1 MKIALYIEEG
11 FEQIVLTPETE
22 TETLIL
28 AKLDDE
34 TRSISIMS
42 GSFFECRGGWMRNA
56 AARGG
61 GRQRDGAVLPSRPRL
76 DRPQCGPAGCP
87 L

>member
-42 GSFFECRGGWMRNA
+42 GSFFECRGGWMRN
-56 AARGG
+56 GTE
-61 GRQRDGAVLPSRPRL
+61 DSSTMIVLRKKEAS
-76 DRPQCGPAGCP
+76 Q
-87 L
+87 

>member
-42 GSFFECRGGWMRNA
+42 GSFFECRGGWMRN
-56 AARGG
+56 GTE
-61 GRQRDGAVLPSRPRL
+61 DSSTMIVLRKAEAS
-76 DRPQCGPAGCP
+76 Q
-87 L
+87 